1 MKDIKTYTAQN
12 NQGTLLNA
20 NENPENL
27 NRQIVKEISEAI
39 AEIDFNRYPDDDMS
53 ELKKAYGEYISLSP
67 DQIIVGNGSDEM
79 LGLLINL
86 TLGEGK
92 KLYTM
97 EQDFSMY
104 DYYAS
109 MQGAEIVRFPITAD
123 DMFDVDEF
131 IRFGKKNDIDMI
143 IFSNPNNP
151 TGRQIKNGSII
162 KILESF
168 QDIKVVVDEAYAEFC
183 NVNMLPYLDLYP
195 NLLITRTLSKAYGLA
210 GVRCGFLLGN
220 KELIKEI
227 APYKVPYN
235 VNVLTQLTA
244 LITLQYKDLMYA
256 GIERIKSLR
265 DTMYMEY
272 LMNKPQKVTLYPSAA
287 NYFYGVCED
296 KGKLLEV
303 MEENNI
309 VIRNFDGNSFRI
321 SVGNE
326 EDNKRVIEL
335 LCSL

>member
-109 MQGAEIVRFPITAD
+109 MQGAEIVRFPITAN

-162 KILESF
+162 KTLESF

-296 KGKLLEV
+296 KEKLLQV

>member
-27 NRQIVKEISEAI
+27 NRKIVKEISEAI
-39 AEIDFNRYPDDDMS
+39 AKIDFNRYPDDDMND
-53 ELKKAYGEYISLSP
+53 LKRAYGAYISLSP

-123 DMFDVDEF
+123 DVFDVDEF
-131 IRFGKKNDIDMI
+131 IRFGKKNTIDMI

-151 TGRQIKNGSII
+151 TGRQIKTGPII

-168 QDIKVVVDEAYAEFC
+168 QDIRVVIDEAYAEFC
-183 NVNMLPYLDLYP
+183 DVNMLSYVELYP

-227 APYKVPYN
+227 SPYKVPYN

-244 LITLQYKDLMYA
+244 LITLQYKDVMLA
-256 GIERIKSLR
+256 GIERIKALR

-272 LMNKPQKVTLYPSAA
+272 LMKKPQKVTLYSSAA

-296 KGKLLEV
+296 KEKLLQV
-303 MEENNI
+303 MEENDI

-326 EDNKRVIEL
+326 EDNQRVIEL

>member
-27 NRQIVKEISEAI
+27 NRKIVKEISEAI

-272 LMNKPQKVTLYPSAA
+272 LMNKPQRVTLYPSAA

-296 KGKLLEV
+296 KKKLLQV
-303 MEENNI
+303 MVENNI